1 MLQERQVT
9 SYLILRRNSLN
20 TYLKN
25 FDIAHDT
32 FSYDITYSDIDLLET
47 YHDEKKSYADT
58 LTIEGEF
65 TGNSYDNFDIMK
77 SKIAKLKKQ
86 KIRRTNQ

>member
-25 FDIAHDT
+25 FDIAHDI
-32 FSYDITYSDIDLLET
+32 FNYDITYSDVDLLKT
-47 YHDEKKSYADT
+47 YYEEKKNYADI
-58 LTIEGEF
+58 LTVEDEF
-65 TGNSYDNFDIMK
+65 TGNTYNNLDVINNNIK
-77 SKIAKLKKQ
+77 KLKKIN
-86 KIRRTNQ
+86 IRRTNQ

>member
-25 FDIAHDT
+25 FDIAHDI
-32 FSYDITYSDIDLLET
+32 FNYDITYSDVDLLKT
-47 YHDEKKSYADT
+47 YYEEKKNYRDAVDSVYNPCWHFVQKK
-58 LTIEGEF
+58 GRVYCSR
-65 TGNSYDNFDIMK
+65 GNCFF
-77 SKIAKLKKQ
+77 
-86 KIRRTNQ
+86 